1 MLQTTL
7 VCARSVPATLGLPPF
22 HGIHSSGSRLL
33 HWERFEAGPG
43 LHAPPR
49 SKPLRLTHSGS
60 PQRRRLVGPVFCALP
75 RSEHL
80 R

>member
-49 SKPLRLTHSGS
+49 SKPGSGTWIVLGGTDVAGPALWALLRTK
-60 PQRRRLVGPVFCALP
+60 Q
-75 RSEHL
+75 L